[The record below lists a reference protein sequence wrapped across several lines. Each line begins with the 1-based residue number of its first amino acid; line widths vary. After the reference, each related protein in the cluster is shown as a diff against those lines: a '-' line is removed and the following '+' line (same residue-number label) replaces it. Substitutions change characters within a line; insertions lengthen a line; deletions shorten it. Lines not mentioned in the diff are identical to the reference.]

1 MSETLITNSYTFI
14 LDKDYIFR
22 AETIEKYNYDGKYG
36 PIQDENGYVDLSHY
50 ASRYINNYQNV
61 TKIPEE
67 NKLYL
72 NSGLK
77 TNKVDDMFSD
87 CENIQEIDLSNIQIV
102 NVNTFYSVFN
112 RCTNVKYINISNLDT
127 SKSKDFRYAFA
138 GCLELVTIDGIIDMY
153 SCDDAINMF
162 VLDSKL
168 RGVKIKN
175 PSSNFSS
182 SSGLSSNQ
190 YIIIS

>member
-36 PIQDENGYVDLSHY
+36 PIPDENGYVDLSHY
-50 ASRYINNYQNV
+50 ASRYINDYQNI
-61 TKIPEE
+61 TEIPEE

-77 TNKVDDMFSD
+77 TNNVDDMFSD
-87 CENIQEIDLSNIQIV
+87 CTNIQEIDLSNIQISDI
-102 NVNTFYSVFN
+102 TSFYSVFN
-112 RCTNVKYINISNLDT
+112 RCSNVKYINISNLNS
-127 SKSKDFRYAFA
+127 SKSTNFTYAFA
-138 GCLELVTIDGIIDMY
+138 GCLELITIEGIIDMY